1 MLIDY
6 IPNNSTILI
15 SGDSVT
21 DCGRARPYGDP
32 QTGLGNGYPF
42 FLHNIITGT
51 YPERHIKIVNSGI
64 SGETSRHVAARW
76 ESDLDAVKPDFAAL
90 MIGANDV
97 WRRYDSYMYP
107 EKQVSDEEY
116 EKNIRAIVASATKRT
131 KGFMLISPVFIDLN
145 KNDDM
150 RKDLDKLNVILRR
163 IAAET
168 GVVYCDV
175 QTEIDRL
182 LSKQHATVFSPDR
195 IHPFP
200 HTHYAI
206 ARCILN
212 TIGFRF

>member
-6 IPNNSTILI
+6 IHKNSTILI

-42 FLHNIITGT
+42 FLQNIITGT
-51 YPERHIKIVNSGI
+51 YPELQIKIVNAGI
-64 SGETSRHVAARW
+64 SGETSRHVAERW
-76 ESDLDAVKPDFAAL
+76 DRDLDAVKPDFAAL

-107 EKQVSDEEY
+107 EKQVSDSEY
-116 EKNIRAIVASATKRT
+116 ERNIRAIVSSAVRKTQ
-131 KGFMLISPVFIDLN
+131 GFMLISPIFIDLN
-145 KNDDM
+145 KNDEMRRDM
-150 RKDLDKLNVILRR
+150 DNLNAILKKV
-163 IAAET
+163 ASQT

-175 QTEIDRL
+175 QSDIDRL
-182 LSKQHATVFSPDR
+182 LSKQHPTVFSPDR
-195 IHPFP
+195 VHPFP
-200 HTHYAI
+200 ATHYAI

-212 TIGFRF
+212 TVGFKF